1 MNETQIKRIAGIRE
15 VLELADILMTDFI
28 NAEIAESL
36 THEEVIT
43 SNKLTQQMALQLFLL
58 KEMLCSVDDIR

>member
-28 NAEIAESL
+28 NAEMAESL
-36 THEEVIT
+36 THEEEIT

-58 KEMLCSVDDIR
+58 KEMLCSVEDIR

>member
-36 THEEVIT
+36 THEEEIT

-58 KEMLCSVDDIR
+58 KEMLCNVEDIQ

>member
-58 KEMLCSVDDIR
+58 KEMLCNVEDIR

>member
-36 THEEVIT
+36 THEEEIN

>member
-36 THEEVIT
+36 THEEEIT

>member
-36 THEEVIT
+36 THEEEIT

-58 KEMLCSVDDIR
+58 KEMLCNVEDIR

>member
-28 NAEIAESL
+28 NAEMAESL
-36 THEEVIT
+36 THEEEIT

-58 KEMLCSVDDIR
+58 KEMLCNVEDIH